1 MKHKAKKQLTFVFFS
16 GILGFTSPFIG
27 KVRNEIA
34 RRVDKNK
41 VVSAK
46 HDIELQLIEIKDGLP
61 KVLYSCYLYND
72 SFEMMHGSISNSK
85 QYLKESWI
93 YHMNRNQSHT
103 SDPT

>member
-1 MKHKAKKQLTFVFFS
+1 MEHTSKTQLTFVFFS

-27 KVRNEIA
+27 KVRKEIA
-34 RRVDKNK
+34 RRVDRDK
-41 VVSAK
+41 VESAK
-46 HDIELQLIEIKDGLP
+46 HDIELQLIGIKDGLP

-93 YHMNRNQSHT
+93 YHMNRNQSR
-103 SDPT
+103 SDRT